1 MAFFPTA
8 SQAKDRAQGNLVIAK
23 EVNALEEAV
32 ITAISNSA
40 FTAEVT
46 DDTTMTNST
55 PTDATSESYYKSWK
69 GTTTNSVFDEQMDEV
84 KNILQTKDTQ
94 FPEQK
99 TLPQHKAHTQA
110 QQAKFLNGPSVGPSN

>member
-8 SQAKDRAQGNLVIAK
+8 TQAKDRAQGNLVIAK

-69 GTTTNSVFDEQMDEV
+69 GTTTNNVFDEHPPAIALVPETRSFGDDAIIYDQ
-84 KNILQTKDTQ
+84 LGRYFYTGLSYQ
-94 FPEQK
+94 F
-99 TLPQHKAHTQA
+99 
-110 QQAKFLNGPSVGPSN
+110 